1 MKKSLKNTKNS
12 IKALTLVEA
21 LLALTLVAGAL
32 FAYMYQNRQD
42 IAKQNRDVFA
52 TDMVTVIKAIDQKVH
67 VDGPLLKKPTNFED
81 DVTGRAGTQYEPSFW
96 DTPDKTLMASA
107 KTVSGKTL
115 VYFDTNVPTVLNKLF
130 VARKNNTCGAG
141 DGWVPVPEK
150 ESKTALIPCGLWKS
164 RVPFNM
170 TPKLYLQY
178 QTTAITPSAQS
189 RTPSNTVQNDY
200 LTSAYLTMQFKT
212 AAEMKGK
219 YASIADILDRLDRV
233 NRDNQ
238 ATGTMDYYFALT
250 TSTSGDA
257 NAAGLDVKVSPLACY
272 ASAANCVIVGRWRL
286 KGGEENLR
294 LDGMNSMVASEI
306 TFKLG
311 DKQSSQKAM
320 CKRFTKT
327 ADENT
332 NQTVP
337 GLDTAAVPNAP
348 WIFEENIPCGIGMI
362 ETEGSGGHSPAA
374 DNLYSVTTLS
384 GSSNFKG
391 LTLDRQCNNFDL
403 NGDGLI
409 YNLSTTTP
417 CGIIHNTTGG
427 VDQIILYTNEIQ
439 AQEGIFGDGT
449 GSGDGTIHSRTVMIQ
464 ENAILNDLN
473 VAGNF
478 NAENSL
484 HVIGTGAAFT
494 FANDNTWKTQLSQ
507 MLTFCSTVTSGAKT
521 TNAVLAG
528 CKTLNSGNLNV
539 GQNIKIQGLLQ
550 VDGVLYQGAQNSANA
565 VSLTGNVVM
574 GSNVSTSANAT
585 LYKKDNIPENES
597 KTGTRDVYKNTSDSA
612 ELNTLCVGH
621 DLLQGED
628 SCAPSSNLTGTDG
641 NVVIQNS
648 GDTNNPNWLT
658 VGGKG
663 GKTGPRYDAQSA
675 VFTIMQNGVIRKST
689 TASWNGSTYENA
701 ISNTNSN
708 DINVRVHINNN
719 NNLNPMDYKS
729 ISELEAPTSTPDP
742 INSDTK
748 DSSTGQVY
756 SFWAHTLLPTGLG
769 QQMGN
774 SCTSFQLGTIVQD
787 SNTGDLLS
795 CIQIGSNKLWSRKSP
810 FANGETLQSSSTVLG
825 QWQLCTLTTLGAL
838 KNSGTCALTPTAVA
852 GSDII
857 KTWRLTNRARCQ
869 ATCFGNLGAG
879 EVKDDWSPVTLS
891 CGYYNTPD
899 HKPKGSENENATDA
913 ELGWVGG
920 TASFTS
926 NDANASFPNPPKN
939 DKSKAYSVS
948 NTYNCTAWTPLPN
961 TIPAGTTYTQTRTC
975 SQDFQQQCYIYE
987 KNQYSDVRIK
997 NTGSAA
1003 FANSSTA
1010 GNLNSFTSTVTETQS
1025 AIGTMPVIQ

>member
-1 MKKSLKNTKNS
+1 MKKSLKNKKNS

-21 LLALTLVAGAL
+21 LLALTLIAGAL

-115 VYFDTNVPTVLNKLF
+115 VYFDTNVPNVLNKLF

-219 YASIADILDRLDRV
+219 YTSIADILDRLDRV

-272 ASAANCVIVGRWRL
+272 TSAANCVIVGRWRL

-294 LDGMNSMVASEI
+294 IDGMNSMVASEI

-539 GQNIKIQGLLQ
+539 GQNIKIQGILQ

-565 VSLTGNVVM
+565 VSLNGNVVM
-574 GSNVSTSANAT
+574 GSNESTSA
-585 LYKKDNIPENES
+585 S
-597 KTGTRDVYKNTSDSA
+597 GKTGTRDVYKNTSDSA

-648 GDTNNPNWLT
+648 GDANNPNWLT

-689 TASWNGSTYENA
+689 TDSAWNGTTYENA
-701 ISNTNSN
+701 IENNTTQP
-708 DINVRVHINNN
+708 NVTVNIRSG
-719 NNLNPMDYKS
+719 DYKP
-729 ISELEAPTSTPDP
+729 ISELETPTSTLTNEDA
-742 INSDTK
+742 K
-748 DSSTGQVY
+748 DATTGQNY

-769 QQMGN
+769 QKNGGV
-774 SCTSFQLGTIVQD
+774 CTNFKLGTIAQD
-787 SNTGDLLS
+787 VDTGDLLS
-795 CIQIGSNKLWSRKSP
+795 CIAIGANKLWSKKSP
-810 FANGETLQSSSTVLG
+810 FANGQVFQSSNTDLG
-825 QWQLCTLTTLGAL
+825 HWQLCTLTTLGAL

-852 GSDII
+852 GSNVD

-869 ATCFGNLGAG
+869 ATCFGKTGADG
-879 EVKDDWSPVTLS
+879 VSDTWNNVTLS
-891 CGYYNTPD
+891 CGYYNTAD
-899 HKPKGSENENATDA
+899 HKPAASDNENATDA
-913 ELGWVGG
+913 QLGWVGG

-926 NDANASFPNPPKN
+926 NTGSSFPNPPYN

-961 TIPAGTTYTQTRTC
+961 TVPAGTRYTQTRTC

-987 KNQYSDVRIK
+987 TNQYSDVRIK
-997 NTGSAA
+997 NTGSTA

-1010 GNLNSFTSTVTETQS
+1010 GNLNSFTSTVSESQS